1 VAKAAGGSG
10 GPVDS
15 FGSRLALAEAA
26 LCSHFLRE
34 VAMLNPRVQ
43 AVLVVLMAAAA
54 VAAEPATIPDEARGM
69 LMRNAAD
76 LSGLEFVIT
85 VVQRRLAAP
94 ADLPQQLRFLADPS
108 FETNEECRV
117 RIENDRL
124 YLSKTRLGADRD
136 TGEASYD
143 GIKLYSGRPDRQ
155 DVESILRIDTR
166 QGQAEDLVTTG
177 FPSRHFH
184 WTYFLEAGY
193 FLPDF
198 PAELGQRILSRVL
211 HLEQVGEVLSW
222 KPDGVDGRIETTL
235 EGPDPCAQL
244 RMTPQQI
251 QTQVAHLRGD
261 SRELQAKAL
270 EAEVLRAKTMP
281 RRMHRLR
288 LDPALGYAVTE
299 QWEYDSSGSLLQY
312 TSCKDYRTVPG
323 RTVQLPTT
331 CRVAAHA
338 HEAYL
343 SFVSPKPIY
352 EYVVTLKSV
361 TEKPFT
367 DADFQLRYESAGG
380 HVFDYTAEGATRKL
394 PISYRVAGSI
404 EDLEAA
410 SQPLAS
416 NSRRWLLVVIGVLVV
431 ALVALL
437 LATRVRAKRAVK

>member
-1 VAKAAGGSG
+1 
-10 GPVDS
+10 
-15 FGSRLALAEAA
+15 
-26 LCSHFLRE
+26 
-34 VAMLNPRVQ
+34 MLNPRVQ

-69 LMRNAAD
+69 LVRNAAD
-76 LSGLEFVIT
+76 LSGLEFVIS
-85 VVQRRLAAP
+85 VVRRRLAAP
-94 ADLPQQLRFLADPS
+94 TDLPPQLRFLTDPS
-108 FETNEECRV
+108 FEVPEECRI
-117 RIENDRL
+117 RIAKDRL
-124 YLSKTRLGADRD
+124 YQSTEGGLGGDGTSA
-136 TGEASYD
+136 EAAYD

-155 DVESILRIDTR
+155 DEASILTIDTP
-166 QGQAEDLVTTG
+166 QGKVEDIAKSG
-177 FPSRHFH
+177 MPRSPFY
-184 WTYFLEAGY
+184 WEYFFEAGY
-193 FLPDF
+193 FLPTF
-198 PAELGQRILSRVL
+198 PAELGQRASSRVL
-211 HLEQVGEVLSW
+211 HLEQVGKVLTW
-222 KPDGVDGRIETTL
+222 KPDGANGRIETTL

-251 QTQVAHLRGD
+251 QKAVSHLRGD
-261 SRELQAKAL
+261 TRELQAKAL
-270 EAEVLRAKTMP
+270 EAEVRRAESRP

-288 LDPALGYAVTE
+288 LDPALRYAVTE
-299 QWEYDSSGSLLQY
+299 QWEYDSSGALLQH
-312 TSCKDYRTVPG
+312 TSCKDFRTVPG
-323 RTVQLPTT
+323 RAVQLPTT

>member
-1 VAKAAGGSG
+1 
-10 GPVDS
+10 
-15 FGSRLALAEAA
+15 
-26 LCSHFLRE
+26 
-34 VAMLNPRVQ
+34 MLNPRVQ

-54 VAAEPATIPDEARGM
+54 VAAEPATIPDEARGI

-76 LSGLEFVIT
+76 LSGLEFVIS

-143 GIKLYSGRPDRQ
+143 GIKLYSGRPDRK

-198 PAELGQRILSRVL
+198 PAELGQRVLSRVL

-251 QTQVAHLRGD
+251 QAQVAHLRGD

-270 EAEVLRAKTMP
+270 EAEVLRAKSMP

-299 QWEYDSSGSLLQY
+299 QWEYDSSGALLQH

-343 SFVSPKPIY
+343 SFMSPKPIY

-416 NSRRWLLVVIGVLVV
+416 NSCRWLLVVIGVLVV

-437 LATRVRAKRAVK
+437 LATRLRAKRAVK